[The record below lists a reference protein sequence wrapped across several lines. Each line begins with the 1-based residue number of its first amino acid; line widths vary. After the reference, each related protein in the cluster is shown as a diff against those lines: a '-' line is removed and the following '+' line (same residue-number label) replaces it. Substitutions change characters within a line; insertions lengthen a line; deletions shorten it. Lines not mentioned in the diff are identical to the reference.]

1 MTLSATTAKAA
12 LLGRRDAVSGLLI
25 FVTLL
30 LALLDTFGLADLAT
44 PATLCAWAFVAL
56 EFGRLSAKQRL
67 PIYLLLGIGCGFIA
81 WAWSSG
87 ARIDPLAI
95 LGEHLKLAMLLAAV
109 NFIRLSTRLEQ
120 VNDRPGPRSFVT
132 TLGGMHLLSSVANFS
147 SMLLVGEQLKRRDT
161 LSSLSRIILGRG
173 FSLAV
178 LWSPF
183 LSILPLVLEQVPGTE
198 LYSIL
203 PFTLGLALFGL
214 GYTLLEVRY
223 RYPRDL
229 ARYPGYPM
237 TARTLMMPLCL
248 IAAILAVS
256 GVWPTLPTVGVVALL
271 SLLTPLMLLTLQQGP
286 VQASRRLVE
295 HTLTRL
301 ADTRGEISLFLS
313 AGFLA
318 AGVKAC
324 IAAGLF
330 SLPFAHTD
338 AQVAIFVMWSIVIL
352 ASLGIHQ
359 FALVATYAG
368 LLADVTTAPTLMA
381 IAYIIATSVSMSGSL
396 FSGVNFILQ
405 ARFNCTGR
413 AILRNN
419 LAYSLIM
426 LVAASLLIYMMQLS
440 GIH

>member
-1 MTLSATTAKAA
+1 MTLATTAKPTFA
-12 LLGRRDAVSGLLI
+12 GTRDTLSGLMI
-25 FVTLL
+25 FLTLL
-30 LALLDTFGLADLAT
+30 LALLDTFQLASLHEAAT
-44 PATLCAWAFVAL
+44 VCAWSFVAL
-56 EFGRLSAKQRL
+56 EFSRLTAKQRL
-67 PIYLLLGIGCGFIA
+67 PIYLLLGAGCGFIA

-87 ARIDPLAI
+87 AEIRPLAI

-120 VNDRPGPRSFVT
+120 VDSTPGPRSFVT
-132 TLGGMHLLSSVANFS
+132 TLGGMHVLSSVANFS
-147 SMLLVGEQLKRRDT
+147 SMLLVGEQLKRKDS
-161 LSSLSRIILGRG
+161 LPSLSQIILARG
-173 FSLAV
+173 FSLAI

-198 LYSIL
+198 LYAIY
-203 PFTLGLALFGL
+203 PYTLGLALFGL
-214 GYTLLEVRY
+214 GYTLIEARY

-229 ARYPGYPM
+229 EHYQGYPM
-237 TARTLMMPLCL
+237 TVATLVMPACL
-248 IAAILAVS
+248 ITAILLVS
-256 GVWPTLPTVGVVALL
+256 GFWPELPTVGVVALL
-271 SLLTPLMLLTLQQGP
+271 AMLTPLGLLTLQQGP
-286 VQASRRLVE
+286 LKAARRFSTHVVQ
-295 HTLTRL
+295 RL
-301 ADTRGEISLFLS
+301 ADTRGEITLFLS

-330 SLPFAHTD
+330 NLPFAQTD
-338 AQVAIFVMWSIVIL
+338 AAVAIFVMWSIVGF
-352 ASLGIHQ
+352 AFLGIHQ
-359 FALVATYAG
+359 FALVAAYAG

-413 AILRNN
+413 TILRNN
-419 LAYSLIM
+419 LAYSVLM
-426 LVAASLLIYMMQLS
+426 LSAASVLIYTLPLM